1 VSAVSAV
8 AAKAGTDLGVV
19 RMGKVRFAGIL
30 SICASGASGGVPAV
44 AATSGTI
51 RPVSV
56 VTATVGDPAT
66 GVSGDSHRGGPWG
79 NPAKLELVGEFPS
92 ESKDSQFYLV
102 DF

>member
-1 VSAVSAV
+1 MSAVAAV
-8 AAKAGTDLGVV
+8 AAKAGTDLGVE

-30 SICASGASGGVPAV
+30 SICASGASGGCHQWYD
-44 AATSGTI
+44 TS
-51 RPVSV
+51 
-56 VTATVGDPAT
+56 